1 MSIGLWFLLKA
12 EVSSSGATLDR
23 LLLPLIL
30 NSKPETVVGVT
41 DVRTQGMYQLLDP
54 GFVGLIFSCFSE
66 DAGKVQTNT

>member
-1 MSIGLWFLLKA
+1 LWFLLKA
-12 EVSSSGATLDR
+12 EVSSGGATLDS
-23 LLLPLIL
+23 LLSPLIL
-30 NSKPETVVGVT
+30 NSKPKTVVGVT

>member
-1 MSIGLWFLLKA
+1 
-12 EVSSSGATLDR
+12 
-23 LLLPLIL
+23 L